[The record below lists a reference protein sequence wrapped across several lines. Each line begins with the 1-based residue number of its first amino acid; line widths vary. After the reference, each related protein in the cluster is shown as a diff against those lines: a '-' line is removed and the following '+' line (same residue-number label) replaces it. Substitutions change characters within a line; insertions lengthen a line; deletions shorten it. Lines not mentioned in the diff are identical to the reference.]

1 MKDIAHSRGEISTV
15 ISADVAVLGAGFAG
29 VTTALHLARRRSG
42 KVVLLEKEE
51 VPGLHSSGR
60 NAGMVRQVTSVETL
74 SALARKGAAHI
85 RAEAQA
91 AGSVEG
97 AKLFRPTGSLLVAG
111 GPKAAQ
117 LERDI
122 SRALAAGVKV
132 ERLDRGEAV
141 RRFNILKDASFEVA
155 CLCATDGVVDLQALM
170 DRYVRAA
177 ESAGVHVLLSAHV
190 VEVILKRGRIHGV
203 RAGALEVHAPLLVSA
218 AGPWAQEIG
227 RMAGAEPMPLAPRR
241 RHIFVTRP
249 LDWVPPDWPFIWDI
263 STEVYFRPELGGLLL
278 SPCDEGEPEPKD
290 SRAVVPGVL
299 ETLQKKLQAQF
310 PSLVGLP
317 QANAWSGIRTLTPD
331 GCFVLGPDPRLEGFF
346 WVAGLGGH
354 GVTASHAIGELA
366 ADLILHPEK
375 NASNPHDPG
384 RFAAKDA
391 RREA

>member
-1 MKDIAHSRGEISTV
+1 MKENSNLHGEASTV

-29 VTTALHLARRRSG
+29 VTTALHLARRGSG
-42 KVVLLEKEE
+42 RVVLLEKES

-60 NAGMVRQVTSVETL
+60 NAGMVRQVTSEETL

-85 RAEAQA
+85 RSEAQA
-91 AGSVEG
+91 AGPVEG

-117 LERDI
+117 LELDI

-141 RRFNILKDASFEVA
+141 RRFGILKDASFEVG
-155 CLCATDGVVDLQALM
+155 CFCATDGVVDLPALL

-177 ESAGVHVLLSAHV
+177 ERAGVHVLLSARV
-190 VEVILKRGRIHGV
+190 SEVILERGRIRGV
-203 RAGALEVHAPLLVSA
+203 RAGALDVQAPLLVNA

-227 RMAGAEPMPLAPRR
+227 RLAGAAPMPLSPRR

-263 STEVYFRPELGGLLL
+263 STDVYFRPELGGLLL
-278 SPCDEGEPEPKD
+278 SPCDEAAPEPKD
-290 SRAVVPGVL
+290 SRAVVPGAFEV
-299 ETLQKKLQAQF
+299 LQKKLKAQF

-317 QANAWSGIRTLTPD
+317 RGNAWSGIRTLTPD
-331 GCFVLGPDPRLEGFF
+331 GRFVVGPDPRLEGFF

-354 GVTASHAIGELA
+354 GVTASNAIGELA
-366 ADLILHPEK
+366 ADLILHPKK
-375 NASNPHDPG
+375 NAANPHDPG
-384 RFAAKDA
+384 RFAGEDA
-391 RREA
+391 RRKA